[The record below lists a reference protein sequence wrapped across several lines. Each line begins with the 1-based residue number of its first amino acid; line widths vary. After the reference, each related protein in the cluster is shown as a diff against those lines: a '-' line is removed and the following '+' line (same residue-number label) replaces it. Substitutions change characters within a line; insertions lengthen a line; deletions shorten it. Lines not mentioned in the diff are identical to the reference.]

1 MNAFP
6 LYMEK
11 DQELVVDIY
20 GPAYEED
27 PYSFWIQNSGRK
39 SCTCVLIEIT
49 SAFVKSLENK
59 HLDLTPLT
67 TIR

>member
-1 MNAFP
+1 
-6 LYMEK
+6 MEK

-27 PYSFWIQNSGRK
+27 PYSIWIQNSGRK
-39 SCTCVLIEIT
+39 SCTRVLIEIT

-59 HLDLTPLT
+59 HSDLTPLT
-67 TIR
+67 IIR